1 MGMYLNASLELKMP
15 DTPDVK
21 KVICDTLLSFYE
33 SDLDGLMEDFGVSS
47 VEDLCKT
54 AHVEDLLGVELEID
68 ELGSDENG
76 NNGYSVSYNDDCS
89 YSFSE
94 ELTKMFM
101 QLAPYLEDESGLE
114 LQSDDDGDWYE
125 SYVIKNHEVI
135 SGTRHDFYT
144 DKSGEPSD
152 DKIAEAIIKA
162 AERLQ
167 TNPDSKDGLRKK
179 MMNVESVNDII
190 EVLLG

>member
-1 MGMYLNASLELKMP
+1 MGMYLNANLELKMS
-15 DTPDVK
+15 DTPEVK

-33 SDLDGLMEDFGVSS
+33 SDLRSLMEDFNVSS

-68 ELGSDENG
+68 EISPDKNEYNM
-76 NNGYSVSYNDDCS
+76 SYNDDCS

-94 ELTKMFM
+94 ELTKMFT
-101 QLAPYLEDESGLE
+101 QLAPYLEDESELT
-114 LQSDDDGDWYE
+114 LQSDDDGHWYE
-125 SYVIKNHEVI
+125 SYVIKNHEII

-144 DKSGEPSD
+144 DESDEPSD

-167 TNPDSKDGLRKK
+167 TNPDSKNGLLEK
-179 MMNVESVNDII
+179 MSNVTSVNDII
-190 EVLLG
+190 DILIR

>member
-1 MGMYLNASLELKMP
+1 MGMYLNANLELKMP
-15 DTPDVK
+15 DTPEVK

-33 SDLDGLMEDFGVSS
+33 SDLRSLMEDFNVSS

-54 AHVEDLLGVELEID
+54 AHVEDLLEVELEID
-68 ELGSDENG
+68 EISPDKNEYNM
-76 NNGYSVSYNDDCS
+76 SYNDDCS

-94 ELTKMFM
+94 ELTKMFT
-101 QLAPYLEDESGLE
+101 QLAPYLEDESELT
-114 LQSDDDGDWYE
+114 LQSDDDGHWYE
-125 SYVIKNHEVI
+125 SYVIKNHEII

-167 TNPDSKDGLRKK
+167 TNPDSKNGLLEK
-179 MMNVESVNDII
+179 MSNITSVNDII
-190 EVLLG
+190 DILIG

>member
-15 DTPDVK
+15 DTPEVK

-33 SDLDGLMEDFGVSS
+33 SDLRSLMEDFNVSS

-68 ELGSDENG
+68 EVSPDKNEYNM
-76 NNGYSVSYNDDCS
+76 SYNDDCS
-89 YSFSE
+89 YNFSE
-94 ELTKMFM
+94 ELTKMFT
-101 QLAPYLEDESGLE
+101 QLAPYLEDESELT
-114 LQSDDDGDWYE
+114 LQSDDDGHWYE
-125 SYVIKNHEVI
+125 SYVIKNYEII

-167 TNPDSKDGLRKK
+167 ANPDSKNGLLEK
-179 MMNVESVNDII
+179 MSNVTSVNDII
-190 EVLLG
+190 DILIG

>member
-1 MGMYLNASLELKMP
+1 MGMYLNASLELKIP
-15 DTPDVK
+15 DTPEVK
-21 KVICDTLLSFYE
+21 KIICDTLLSFYE
-33 SDLDGLMEDFGVSS
+33 SDLDSLMEDFGVSS
-47 VEDLCKT
+47 VDDLCKT
-54 AHVEDLLGVELEID
+54 AHVEDLLGVELEIN
-68 ELGSDENG
+68 EVGPDENG

-94 ELTKMFM
+94 ELTKMFT
-101 QLAPYLEDESGLE
+101 QLAPYLEDESSLE
-114 LQSDDDGDWYE
+114 LQSDDDGHWYE
-125 SYVIKNHEVI
+125 SYVIKNREVI

-167 TNPDSKDGLRKK
+167 TNPDSKNGLREK
-179 MMNVESVNDII
+179 MMNVESVNDIV

>member
-1 MGMYLNASLELKMP
+1 MGMYLNANLELKMP
-15 DTPDVK
+15 DTPEVK

-33 SDLDGLMEDFGVSS
+33 SDLRSLMEDFNVSS

-68 ELGSDENG
+68 EVSPDKNEYNM
-76 NNGYSVSYNDDCS
+76 SYNDDCS

-94 ELTKMFM
+94 ELTKMFT
-101 QLAPYLEDESGLE
+101 QLTPYLEDESELT
-114 LQSDDDGDWYE
+114 LQSDDDGHWYE
-125 SYVIKNHEVI
+125 SYVIKNHEII

-152 DKIAEAIIKA
+152 DKIAEAIIKT

-167 TNPDSKDGLRKK
+167 ANPDSKNGLLEK
-179 MMNVESVNDII
+179 MSNVTSVNDII
-190 EVLLG
+190 DILIG

>member
-1 MGMYLNASLELKMP
+1 MGMYLNANLELKMP
-15 DTPDVK
+15 DTPEVK
-21 KVICDTLLSFYE
+21 KIICDTLLSFYE
-33 SDLDGLMEDFGVSS
+33 SDLSGLMEDFDVSS
-47 VEDLCKT
+47 VEDLCKI

-68 ELGSDENG
+68 EVSPDKNEYNM
-76 NNGYSVSYNDDCS
+76 SYNDDCS

-94 ELTKMFM
+94 ELTKMFT
-101 QLAPYLEDESGLE
+101 QLAPCLEDESELT
-114 LQSDDDGDWYE
+114 LQSDDDGHWYE
-125 SYVIKNHEVI
+125 SYVIKNHEII

-167 TNPDSKDGLRKK
+167 TNPDSKNGLLEK
-179 MMNVESVNDII
+179 MSNVTSVNDII
-190 EVLLG
+190 DILIG

>member
-1 MGMYLNASLELKMP
+1 
-15 DTPDVK
+15 
-21 KVICDTLLSFYE
+21 
-33 SDLDGLMEDFGVSS
+33 MEDFNVSS

-68 ELGSDENG
+68 EVSSDKNEYNM
-76 NNGYSVSYNDDCS
+76 SYNDDCS

-94 ELTKMFM
+94 ELTKMFT
-101 QLAPYLEDESGLE
+101 QLAPYLEDESELT
-114 LQSDDDGDWYE
+114 LQSDDDGHWYE
-125 SYVIKNHEVI
+125 SYIIKNHEII

-167 TNPDSKDGLRKK
+167 TNPDSKNGLLEK
-179 MMNVESVNDII
+179 MMNVESVNDIVEI
-190 EVLLG
+190 LLG

>member
-1 MGMYLNASLELKMP
+1 MGMYLNANLELKMP
-15 DTPDVK
+15 DTPEVK
-21 KVICDTLLSFYE
+21 KIICDTLLSFYE
-33 SDLDGLMEDFGVSS
+33 SDLRGLMEDFDVPS

-68 ELGSDENG
+68 EVSPDKNEYNM
-76 NNGYSVSYNDDCS
+76 SYNDDCS

-94 ELTKMFM
+94 ELTKMFT
-101 QLAPYLEDESGLE
+101 QLAPYLEDESELT
-114 LQSDDDGDWYE
+114 LQSDDDGHWYE
-125 SYVIKNHEVI
+125 SYVIKNHEII

-167 TNPDSKDGLRKK
+167 TNPDSKNGLREK
-179 MMNVESVNDII
+179 MMNITSVNDII
-190 EVLLG
+190 DILIG

>member
-15 DTPDVK
+15 DTPEVK
-21 KVICDTLLSFYE
+21 KIICDTLLSFYE
-33 SDLDGLMEDFGVSS
+33 SDLSGLMEDFDVSS

-54 AHVEDLLGVELEID
+54 AYVEDLLGVELEID
-68 ELGSDENG
+68 EVSPDKNEYNA
-76 NNGYSVSYNDDCS
+76 SYNDDCS

-94 ELTKMFM
+94 ELTKMFT
-101 QLAPYLEDESGLE
+101 QLAPYLKDESELT
-114 LQSDDDGDWYE
+114 LQSDDDGYWYE
-125 SYVIKNHEVI
+125 SYVIKNHEII

-144 DKSGEPSD
+144 DNSGEPSD

-167 TNPDSKDGLRKK
+167 TNPDSKNGLLEK
-179 MMNVESVNDII
+179 MMNVESVNDIVEI
-190 EVLLG
+190 LLG

>member
-15 DTPDVK
+15 DTPEVK
-21 KVICDTLLSFYE
+21 KIICDTLLSFYE
-33 SDLDGLMEDFGVSS
+33 SDLRGLMEDFDVSS

-68 ELGSDENG
+68 EVSPDKNEYNM
-76 NNGYSVSYNDDCS
+76 SYNDDCS

-94 ELTKMFM
+94 ELTKMFT
-101 QLAPYLEDESGLE
+101 QLAPYLEDESELT
-114 LQSDDDGDWYE
+114 LQSDDDGHWYE

-167 TNPDSKDGLRKK
+167 ANPDSKNGLLEK
-179 MMNVESVNDII
+179 MSNVTSVNDII
-190 EVLLG
+190 DILIG

>member
-1 MGMYLNASLELKMP
+1 MGMYLNANLELKMP
-15 DTPDVK
+15 DTPEVK

-33 SDLDGLMEDFGVSS
+33 SDLRSLMKDFDVSS

-68 ELGSDENG
+68 EVSPDKNEYNM
-76 NNGYSVSYNDDCS
+76 SYNDDCS

-94 ELTKMFM
+94 ELTKMFT
-101 QLAPYLEDESGLE
+101 QLAPYLEDESELT
-114 LQSDDDGDWYE
+114 LQSDDDGHWYE
-125 SYVIKNHEVI
+125 SYVIKNHEII

-144 DKSGEPSD
+144 DESGEPSD

-167 TNPDSKDGLRKK
+167 TNPDSKNGLLEK
-179 MMNVESVNDII
+179 MSNVTSVNDII
-190 EVLLG
+190 DILIG